1 MGSWTA
7 VPAVSARSRR
17 WAPRPP

>member
-7 VPAVSARSRR
+7 GPAASARSRR
-17 WAPRPP
+17 RAPRPP